1 MKETI
6 LLFAI
11 SAERDVNPSMNLA
24 ELLLLAV
31 GLSMDASAVS
41 ISNALCMPRIRT
53 KEVLR
58 IAGAFG
64 FFQALMPFLGYY
76 FASLFYDVISGFDHW
91 VALLLLLFIG
101 GKMLWEAV
109 KGEEEQECP
118 TRITN
123 KMLLLQAVATS
134 IDALAVGISLSA
146 LSVNVWSSVLII
158 GLVTFGCCVLAM
170 LVGKRFG
177 NALGKRAGILGGL
190 ILIGIG
196 LKIFIEHMFFA

>member
-1 MKETI
+1 M
-6 LLFAI
+6 
-11 SAERDVNPSMNLA
+11 
-24 ELLLLAV
+24 
-31 GLSMDASAVS
+31 
-41 ISNALCMPRIRT
+41 
-53 KEVLR
+53 
-58 IAGAFG
+58 
-64 FFQALMPFLGYY
+64 
-76 FASLFYDVISGFDHW
+76 
-91 VALLLLLFIG
+91 LLLFIG